1 MLWKAF
7 APTLSFHSF
16 LGRAL
21 SRTSAALITV
31 LVAASLPAA
40 AITLTHN
47 ALYAPRPARRET
59 IL

>member
-1 MLWKAF
+1 M
-7 APTLSFHSF
+7 
-16 LGRAL
+16 GRAL

-40 AITLTHN
+40 AITLAHN